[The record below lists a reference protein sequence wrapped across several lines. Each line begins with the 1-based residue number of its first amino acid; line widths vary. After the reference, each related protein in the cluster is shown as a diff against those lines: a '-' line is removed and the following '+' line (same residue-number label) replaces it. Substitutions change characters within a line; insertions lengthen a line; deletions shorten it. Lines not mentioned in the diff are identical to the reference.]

1 MRPENIARVDFAG
14 RPPAKSCL
22 SFEETLMASATPP
35 PLPPKHPF
43 ETNWYVQGPAQADGP
58 FTGYVL
64 KDKIAKR
71 EIGAET
77 NIAELGANE
86 WQRLA
91 DVPAFAALL
100 PPALPD
106 AAAAVAA
113 GVEYAGFW
121 IRLLAYI
128 IDVIVLELFSLA
140 IGAVLGIALAAGGM
154 LHKVQPVTGA
164 DAIPHAFVAFFWI
177 IGFALT
183 IGYNVYFNSGTWQ
196 ATPGK
201 RLLGLHLVTLTGEPV
216 SPWLAFGR
224 WLAYLLDGLTLYV
237 GFMMIGWT
245 REKTGLHDIICGTR
259 VVYGKL

>member
-1 MRPENIARVDFAG
+1 
-14 RPPAKSCL
+14 
-22 SFEETLMASATPP
+22 MASDIPP
-35 PLPPKHPF
+35 PIPPKHPF

-64 KDKIAKR
+64 KDMIAKR

-77 NIAELGANE
+77 HVAEVGATE

-91 DVPAFAALL
+91 DVPVFAALL
-100 PPALPD
+100 PSALPD
-106 AAAAVAA
+106 AGAAAIGDVQ
-113 GVEYAGFW
+113 YAGFW
-121 IRLLAYI
+121 VRLLAYI

-140 IGAVLGIALAAGGM
+140 IGAVLGIVLALAGVLGKIEPPAGSAP
-154 LHKVQPVTGA
+154 L
-164 DAIPHAFVAFFWI
+164 PHSFVALFWI

-183 IGYNVYFNSGTWQ
+183 IGYNVYFNAGTWQ

-201 RLLGLHLVTLTGEPV
+201 RLLGLYIITVTGEPV

-224 WLAYLLDGLTLYV
+224 WLAYILDGLTLYI

-245 REKTGLHDIICGTR
+245 REKTGLHDIVCGTR

>member
-1 MRPENIARVDFAG
+1 MGSD
-14 RPPAKSCL
+14 
-22 SFEETLMASATPP
+22 TPP
-35 PLPPKHPF
+35 PIPPKHPF

-64 KDKIAKR
+64 KDMITRR

-77 NIAELGANE
+77 QVAEVGATE

-91 DVPAFAALL
+91 DVPVFAALL
-100 PPALPD
+100 PPELPD
-106 AAAAVAA
+106 AKAAVDS
-113 GVEYAGFW
+113 VQYAGFW

-140 IGAVLGIALAAGGM
+140 IGAVLGIVLALAGA
-154 LHKVQPVTGA
+154 LTKIQPVASGGSL
-164 DAIPHAFVAFFWI
+164 PHGYVALFWI
-177 IGFALT
+177 VGFALT
-183 IGYNVYFNSGTWQ
+183 IGYNVYFNAGTWQ

-201 RLLGLHLVTLTGEPV
+201 RLLGLHIITLTGEPV

-224 WLAYLLDGLTLYV
+224 WLAYILNGFTLYI

-259 VVYGKL
+259 VVYGKH